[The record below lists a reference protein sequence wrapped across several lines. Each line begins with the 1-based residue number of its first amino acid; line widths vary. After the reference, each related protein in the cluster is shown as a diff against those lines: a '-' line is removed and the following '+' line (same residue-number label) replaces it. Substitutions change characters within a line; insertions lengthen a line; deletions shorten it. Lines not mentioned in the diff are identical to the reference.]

1 MKSLKQNI
9 RRVLKE
15 RINVSYRIATKEL
28 DKEVMN
34 KRLFIEVITQLKEIE
49 DRKDFL
55 ADEIGLDMTAYEDKF
70 FAVIEDLF
78 RMNFNKAQIGII
90 QAYIYEATRPE
101 DWDGTVTIEVSKK
114 DIKTFDLKTPEEL
127 WSVLQ
132 ILSKD

>member
-1 MKSLKQNI
+1 MKYKNRVRRVFNNYYDFRVRIVTKEVDQSIMNKSLFLNI
-9 RRVLKE
+9 IK
-15 RINVSYRIATKEL
+15 N
-28 DKEVMN
+28 
-34 KRLFIEVITQLKEIE
+34 LKEIE
-49 DRKDFL
+49 DRRDFMNE
-55 ADEIGLDMTAYEDKF
+55 EIGLDMTTYEDKF

>member
-1 MKSLKQNI
+1 MNYKNRVRRVFNNYYDFRVRIVTKEVDQSIMNKSLFLNI
-9 RRVLKE
+9 IK
-15 RINVSYRIATKEL
+15 N
-28 DKEVMN
+28 
-34 KRLFIEVITQLKEIE
+34 LKEIE
-49 DRKDFL
+49 DRRDFMNE
-55 ADEIGLDMTAYEDKF
+55 EIGLDMTTYEDKF

>member
-1 MKSLKQNI
+1 MKYKNRVRRVFNNYYDFRVRIVTKEVDQSIMNKSLFLNI
-9 RRVLKE
+9 IR
-15 RINVSYRIATKEL
+15 N
-28 DKEVMN
+28 
-34 KRLFIEVITQLKEIE
+34 LKEIE
-49 DRKDFL
+49 DRRDFMNE
-55 ADEIGLDMTAYEDKF
+55 EIGLDMTTYEDKF

-78 RMNFNKAQIGII
+78 KMNFNKAQIGII